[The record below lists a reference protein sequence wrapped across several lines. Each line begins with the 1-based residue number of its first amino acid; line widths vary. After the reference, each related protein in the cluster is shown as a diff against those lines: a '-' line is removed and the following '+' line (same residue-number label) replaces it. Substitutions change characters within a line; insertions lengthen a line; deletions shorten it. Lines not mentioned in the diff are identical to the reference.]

1 MNFIGRLKLGARLG
15 LGFGL
20 VFAFLIII
28 VALAFT
34 RAMALGEIA
43 DKLVN
48 QDWVKAQSVHEIE
61 AITRNNARMTMELF
75 LTNDKDQI
83 ARIHQAMESN
93 REKVEAMLGRLEG
106 QVEPAE
112 GRALLQK
119 IRERRKDFIT
129 SFGAT
134 IKQLEAGKRDD
145 ASRLLISETLPA
157 IDALQ
162 EQIKAMVD
170 WQTIIV
176 DTSGAEI
183 QHSIQS
189 AQILMVVLGSAAV
202 LIGAA
207 FAWRLTRSITRQ
219 IGGEP
224 DYAAGVVRQMA
235 AGNLTV
241 DVSTRSGDDSSLLAA
256 MKAMRDSLARIV
268 SEVRVGVESVGTA
281 SAQIAA
287 GNTDL
292 SSRTEEQASSLQQ
305 TAASMEQLT
314 STVKLSADNARQ
326 ADQLA
331 AAASEAA
338 GKGGQVVEQV
348 VATMDQIS
356 AASKKIGE
364 IITVIDAIAFQTNI
378 LALNA
383 AVEAARAGEQGR
395 GFAVVAGEVRTLAQR
410 SAQAAREIRGMISDS
425 VRKVESGSK
434 LVNEA
439 GASMAEIVSQVKRVT
454 DLVGEISN
462 ASQEQSSGIGQVNEA
477 LTQMDQVTQQNA
489 ALVEQSAA
497 GAQSLKDLAMRLA
510 EAVSVFR
517 LAGQQSQRGIEA
529 ARPNASTPSKEKPAP
544 RAGRPPVKAAAPRT
558 TSKPLPV
565 TPKAAIETAGAEWQE
580 F

>member
-1 MNFIGRLKLGARLG
+1 MNFLGRLRLGARLG

-20 VFAFLIII
+20 VLALLIII
-28 VALAFT
+28 VAVAFT
-34 RAMALGEIA
+34 GSMVLGAIT

-48 QDWVKAQSVHEIE
+48 EDWAKAQSVHEID

-75 LTNDKDQI
+75 LTSDKDQI
-83 ARIHQAMESN
+83 ARIHQAIESN
-93 REKVEAMLGRLEG
+93 KEKVGAALERLDR
-106 QVEPAE
+106 QVEPGEAK
-112 GRALLQK
+112 AVLAK
-119 IRERRKDFIT
+119 IRERRKDFVA
-129 SFGAT
+129 SFSAT
-134 IKQLEAGKRDD
+134 IKLLEAGKRDE
-145 ASRLLISETLPA
+145 ASKLLIGETLPA

-170 WQTIIV
+170 RQTKVV
-176 DTSGAEI
+176 DTSGAQI
-183 QHSIQS
+183 QHSIASGQL
-189 AQILMVVLGSAAV
+189 LMVVLGSAAV
-202 LIGAA
+202 LMGAV
-207 FAWRLTRSITRQ
+207 FAWRLTRSISRQ
-219 IGGEP
+219 LGGEP
-224 DYAAGVVRQMA
+224 DYAVAVVREMA

-241 DVSTRSGDDSSLLAA
+241 DVATRSGDESSLLAA
-256 MKAMRDSLARIV
+256 MKGMRDSLARIV
-268 SEVRVGVESVGTA
+268 SEVRVGVESVGTT

-287 GNTDL
+287 GNIDL
-292 SSRTEEQASSLQQ
+292 SSRTEQQASSLEE

-314 STVKLSADNARQ
+314 STVKLSADNAKQ

-338 GKGGQVVEQV
+338 GKGGEVVGQV

-356 AASKKIGE
+356 AASRKIGE
-364 IITVIDAIAFQTNI
+364 IIAVIDAIAFQTNI

-425 VRKVESGSK
+425 VQKVESGSK

-439 GASMAEIVSQVKRVT
+439 GVSMAEIVSQVKRVT

-477 LTQMDQVTQQNA
+477 ITQMDHATQQNA

-497 GAQSLKDLAMRLA
+497 AAQSLKDQAARLA
-510 EAVSVFR
+510 EAVAVFR
-517 LAGQQSQRGIEA
+517 VAGQQSDRVSAGFKS
-529 ARPNASTPSKEKPAP
+529 NASPPSAI
-544 RAGRPPVKAAAPRT
+544 KAAAGAG
-558 TSKPLPV
+558 KPPAKVAAVKQIARPLAP
-565 TPKAAIETAGAEWQE
+565 TPKVATEPVGVEWQE

>member
-1 MNFIGRLKLGARLG
+1 MNFLGRLKLGARLG

-20 VFAFLIII
+20 VLALLIVI
-28 VALAFT
+28 VGVAFT
-34 RAMALGEIA
+34 GSMVLGAIT

-48 QDWVKAQSVHEIE
+48 EDWAKAQSVHEID

-75 LTNDKDQI
+75 LTSDKDQI

-93 REKVEAMLGRLEG
+93 REKVEGMLERLER
-106 QVEPAE
+106 QVDLAE
-112 GRALLQK
+112 GKALLAK
-119 IRERRKDFIT
+119 IRERRKDFIA
-129 SFGAT
+129 SFTAA
-134 IKQLEAGKRDD
+134 IKLLDAGKRDE
-145 ASRLLISETLPA
+145 ASKLLLGHTLPA

-162 EQIKAMVD
+162 EQIKAMVE
-170 WQTIIV
+170 WQTRIV
-176 DTSGAEI
+176 DASGAEI
-183 QHSIQS
+183 QYSIGS
-189 AQILMVVLGSAAV
+189 AQLLMIVLGSAAV

-207 FAWRLTRSITRQ
+207 FAWKLTRSITRQ

-224 DYAAGVVRQMA
+224 DYAVAVVREMA

-241 DVSTRSGDDSSLLAA
+241 DVVTRLGDESSLLAA
-256 MKAMRDSLARIV
+256 MKSMRDSLARIV
-268 SEVRVGVESVGTA
+268 NEVRFGVETVGTT

-287 GNTDL
+287 GNIDL
-292 SSRTEEQASSLQQ
+292 SSRTEQQASSLEE

-314 STVKLSADNARQ
+314 STVKLSADNAKQ

-331 AAASEAA
+331 AAACEAA
-338 GKGGQVVEQV
+338 GKGGEVVGQV

-364 IITVIDAIAFQTNI
+364 IITVIDGIAFQTNI

-425 VRKVESGSK
+425 VQKVESGSK

-439 GASMAEIVSQVKRVT
+439 GVSMAEIVSQVKRVT

-477 LTQMDQVTQQNA
+477 ITQMDHATQQNA

-497 GAQSLKDLAMRLA
+497 AAQSLKDQAARLTEVVA
-510 EAVSVFR
+510 VFR
-517 LAGQQSQRGIEA
+517 VTGQQPDRVSASLKSNGSPPSAVKPAGGAGKPPAKTAAVKATATPLAPTPKVATEA
-529 ARPNASTPSKEKPAP
+529 A
-544 RAGRPPVKAAAPRT
+544 
-558 TSKPLPV
+558 
-565 TPKAAIETAGAEWQE
+565 GAQWQE